1 MLSKNFYINNRQNLS
16 SIFPDR
22 LILIPGNSFSAYNYL
37 GNNYKFRQD
46 STFLYFAGID
56 VADLFLIIDS
66 YTNESYLFGN
76 NPSIDDII
84 WTGNQK
90 TLSELAFDSGIDKF
104 FDFKS
109 LKSFISSNSS
119 KKIEFICPYQSQIK
133 ILLSELLDMPIALL
147 EEKSS
152 EELKKAI
159 SSLRIIKQAEELEQ
173 ISDAQEITK
182 LMHNISEQIAIAAPN
197 NCSEKIIVGEITK
210 IASSLGYGHSFLPI
224 VTQHGEIFHCNNYD
238 NLLKKGNLLLVDA
251 GAENVNH
258 YAGDM
263 TRTTPIGGKFS
274 EIQSF
279 IYKTVKIAHD
289 YVLQNARVG
298 DNWLNIHRIAG
309 KILVNGLKELNI
321 FTGDTDD
328 IVQSGAYSIIFPHG
342 IGHHVG
348 LDVHDM
354 QNYCEDT
361 IYYTKDNPRS
371 TKFGENN
378 LRYGLDLKKDMV
390 LSVEPGI
397 YFIPSLIDLWK
408 SKKLFTDFINY
419 QELEKYKNFSGIRIE
434 DLLFVK

>member
-1 MLSKNFYINNRQNLS
+1 MLSKNFYINNRQKLS
-16 SIFPDR
+16 SILPDR
-22 LILIPGNSFSAYNYL
+22 LIIIPGNTFSPFNYL

-56 VADLFLIIDS
+56 VSDLVLIIDS
-66 YTNESYLFGN
+66 YNNQSYIFGN
-76 NPSIDDII
+76 NPSLDDII

-90 TLSELAFDSGIDKF
+90 SIQELAFDSGIDKF
-104 FDFKS
+104 FELKS
-109 LKSFISSNSS
+109 LKGFISSNSS
-119 KKIEFICPYQSQIK
+119 KKIEFISPYQGEIK
-133 ILLSELLDMPIALL
+133 IFLSQLLEIPINML

-152 EELKKAI
+152 VELKKAI
-159 SSLRIIKQAEELEQ
+159 SSLRIIKHSEELEQ
-173 ISDAQEITK
+173 ISDAQEISK
-182 LMHNISEQIAIAAPN
+182 LMHRIASQIAISAPK

-210 IASSLGYGHSFLPI
+210 IAESLGCGHSFLPI

-238 NLLKKGNLLLVDA
+238 NILREGNLLLVDA
-251 GAENVNH
+251 GAENINH

-263 TRTTPIGGKFS
+263 TSTTPIGGKFS
-274 EIQSF
+274 ELQSF
-279 IYKTVKIAHD
+279 IYKTVEIAHD

-298 DNWLNIHRIAG
+298 DNWLDIHRIAG

-321 FTGDTDD
+321 FTGDVDD
-328 IVQSGAYSIIFPHG
+328 IIQSGAYAIIFPHG

-361 IYYTKDNPRS
+361 IYYNQNNPRS

-378 LRYGLDLKKDMV
+378 LRYGLDLQKDMV

-397 YFIPSLIDLWK
+397 YFIPTLIDLWK
-408 SKKLFTDFINY
+408 SK
-419 QELEKYKNFSGIRIE
+419 
-434 DLLFVK
+434 